1 LPSFAVSPEALAAN
15 LSVVGVADD
24 DRPILVATDGHSHAD
39 TALVAAAF
47 LAGYSGR
54 SVQVFSAV
62 ERVPLS
68 CQDAHHAESVHL
80 NESTVTSSQRQIAA
94 QDAMAARRAL
104 VDTQIGL
111 TVGDAAEWPITVQA
125 GTLGDVSR
133 DVIARTDAQ
142 LLVIGQCQQRRL
154 NAPASACAS
163 TEQLI
168 HSPIPVYIAAPTL
181 RGLARRVV
189 VAMDFS
195 ETSLCAAHLAMRF
208 SARDATLYL
217 VHVLAHTMTPQLD
230 ARRRQLQRVAQSV
243 RAGTDGRVESV
254 ILLGAVV
261 PETLGFADG
270 IQADLI
276 ACGASSLPA
285 YPTPRPS
292 PPSLGRVAR
301 EFIRRTPCSLLVAP
315 ELMAARR

>member
-1 LPSFAVSPEALAAN
+1 MQE
-15 LSVVGVADD
+15 
-24 DRPILVATDGHSHAD
+24 
-39 TALVAAAF
+39 
-47 LAGYSGR
+47 
-54 SVQVFSAV
+54 
-62 ERVPLS
+62 
-68 CQDAHHAESVHL
+68 
-80 NESTVTSSQRQIAA
+80 
-94 QDAMAARRAL
+94 AMAARRAL

-111 TVGDAAEWPITVQA
+111 TVGEAAEWPITVQA

-142 LLVIGQCQQRRL
+142 LLVMGQCQQRRL

-163 TEQLI
+163 TEQLM
-168 HSPIPVYIAAPTL
+168 HSTIPLYIAAPTL

-217 VHVLAHTMTPQLD
+217 VHVLAHAMTPQLD
-230 ARRRQLQRVAQSV
+230 ARRQQLQRVAQSV

-285 YPTPRPS
+285 YPIPRPS
-292 PPSLGRVAR
+292 LPSLGRVAR